1 MQVVEQAADL
11 LLMSQVC
18 SEVCLHLLLVLVHLI
33 HSLMRFLQGKGK
45 KFCNF
50 LRLQWDTQGV
60 SQEVALPTYQ
70 QYSHSSGW

>member
-33 HSLMRFLQGKGK
+33 HSLMRFLHTS
-45 KFCNF
+45 N
-50 LRLQWDTQGV
+50 T
-60 SQEVALPTYQ
+60 PTHQHGNVHIVFQHDDYQ
-70 QYSHSSGW
+70 R